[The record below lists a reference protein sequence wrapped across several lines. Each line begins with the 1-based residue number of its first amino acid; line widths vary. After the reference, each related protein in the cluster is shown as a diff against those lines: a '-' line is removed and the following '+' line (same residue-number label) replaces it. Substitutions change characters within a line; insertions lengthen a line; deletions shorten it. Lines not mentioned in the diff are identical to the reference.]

1 MTTIAATKSQ
11 IAADRQAT
19 HNGGLKFK
27 MKTKLNSFDNKFFY
41 KTPFHVGLA
50 GNIDSFPDVLT
61 FFLKPD
67 QYKKA
72 PKLKGGEGLILS
84 DDGKI
89 WTFSSPDTW
98 FLVDQ
103 PYYSIGSGMNFAMGV
118 LSTGASAYE
127 AVKQASKLD
136 PSTGM
141 GITKID
147 IGG

>member
-1 MTTIAATKSQ
+1 
-11 IAADRQAT
+11 
-19 HNGGLKFK
+19 

-61 FFLKPD
+61 YFLEPD
-67 QYKKA
+67 KYKKT
-72 PKLKGGEGLILS
+72 PRLKGGEGIILS
-84 DDGKI
+84 EDGKI

-103 PYYSIGSGMNFAMGV
+103 PYYAIGSGMNFAI
-118 LSTGASAYE
+118 GAMASGATAYE
-127 AVKQASKLD
+127 AIKQTINLD
-136 PSTGM
+136 PNTGM

-147 IGG
+147 L